1 MDMNLEGLDAV
12 FPRTLSCLGE
22 GEKKRLLTE
31 FARKFSGGS
40 QLAALFPFFLKEKKW
55 PGASGFIPDLAA
67 LEWALRL
74 AEKAPSVPTRGFE
87 RVVMASEP
95 EWFAAQFRFDPAHA
109 VLISDWPMHEIF
121 LDPSSIPDRRPGKYL
136 VYRQAGEGKV
146 RALDENEA
154 RLIEALS
161 LGIPLGVI
169 LDRPGGPE
177 FDAFLFHDWI
187 ETGLLSSIHW
197 AQQA

>member
-1 MDMNLEGLDAV
+1 MEMNLEGLEAV

-22 GEKKRLLTE
+22 GEKKRLLSE
-31 FARKFSGGS
+31 FSRKFSDGA

-55 PGASGFIPDLAA
+55 PGSSGFIPDLAA

-74 AEKAPSVPTRGFE
+74 AEKAPSVSGRGFD

-95 EWFAAQFRFDPAHA
+95 EWFSAQFRFDPAHA
-109 VLISDWPMHEIF
+109 VLISDWPMDEIF
-121 LDPSSIPDRRPGKYL
+121 LNPLDLYGRRPGKYL
-136 VYRQAGEGKV
+136 VYRQAGKGKV
-146 RALDENEA
+146 RALDDNEA

-169 LDRPGGPE
+169 LDKPGGPE

-187 ETGLLSSIHW
+187 ETGLLSAIHW